1 MNKRILIL
9 LFSVILVLQACSTGN
24 KSEKSND
31 EKNNNENEEEVLIV
45 VRKSDVTNLDPHFIV
60 DITTANVLY
69 QKVYETL
76 IKPDSNMSAQP
87 HLAKDW
93 TQVDEL
99 TWKFNL
105 REDVEFHDGTKFD
118 ASAVK
123 ATFDRLL
130 DPETKSP
137 QASKLSMIDE
147 VEIIND
153 YEVVFHLTD
162 PYAPLL
168 SILASNEGSIL
179 NPTIIEKDPESMKKN
194 ASGTGPFIFE
204 DWKSGEVVI
213 LKRNDDYWGDKVHVA
228 GIEFKVVPEDATR
241 LALIESG
248 EAHVMDEVPV
258 NEISRIESS
267 KTIELY
273 RSEGLGVEFL
283 GFNTQKYPVDNPLV
297 RKAIS
302 HAVDREAI
310 LSGVFNDVGLL
321 GNSTMSPKV
330 LGYDKTLEP
339 YPFDPEIAKQLLKEA
354 DFDFS
359 EKLILL
365 TADRAERI
373 NLAEVVQSQLKDVGI
388 EVEVQV
394 LEFGAY
400 IDAVQNQGGHLFNG
414 SWGNATGDGDY
425 NQYNLFHSN
434 SHGSAGNFQ
443 FYTNDKVDKLLE
455 QGRSEMDEEKRKE
468 FYSEAQK
475 IELEDAVVVP
485 IRSYENLAAYHTSVE
500 GVELNPVNYLIL
512 DDIKINK

>member
-1 MNKRILIL
+1 MNKKSLVFLFTVILI
-9 LFSVILVLQACSTGN
+9 LQACSTGK
-24 KSEKSND
+24 KSEQSDENTND
-31 EKNNNENEEEVLIV
+31 DEEEVLIV
-45 VRKSDVTNLDPHFIV
+45 ARKSDVTNLDPHFIV

-76 IKPDSNMSAQP
+76 VKPDSDMVAQP
-87 HLAKDW
+87 HLATDW
-93 TQVDEL
+93 SQIDEV

-118 ASAVK
+118 ATAVK

-130 DPETKSP
+130 DPDTKSP
-137 QASKLSMIDE
+137 QADKLSMIDE
-147 VEIIND
+147 IEIVND
-153 YEVVFHLTD
+153 HEVVFHLTN

-179 NPTIIEKDPESMKKN
+179 NPTTIKDEPESLKKIAN
-194 ASGTGPFIFE
+194 GTGPFVFE
-204 DWKSGEVVI
+204 EWKSGEVVI
-213 LKRNDDYWGDKVHVA
+213 LKRNDDYWGNPAHVV

-241 LALIESG
+241 LAMIESG
-248 EAHVMDEVPV
+248 EAHVMDQVPV
-258 NEISRIESS
+258 NEIGRIESS
-267 KTIELY
+267 DSIELY
-273 RSEGLGVEFL
+273 RAEGLGVEFV
-283 GFNTQKYPVDNPLV
+283 GFNTEKYPVDNALV

-302 HAVDREAI
+302 HALDRESI

-330 LGYDKTLEP
+330 FGYDETLEP
-339 YPFDPEIAKQLLKEA
+339 YPFDPKISKQLLKEA
-354 DFDFS
+354 NFDFS

-394 LEFGAY
+394 LEYGAY
-400 IDAVQNQGGHLFNG
+400 IDANQNQDGHLFNG

-434 SHGSAGNFQ
+434 SHGSAGNYQ
-443 FYTNDKVDKLLE
+443 YYTNDKVDALLD
-455 QGRSEMDEEKRKE
+455 QARSEMDDDKRKSL
-468 FYSEAQK
+468 YSEAQR
-475 IELEDAVVVP
+475 IELEDSVVVP

-500 GVELNPVNYLIL
+500 GVELNPVNYLIM